1 MLFAAAGSKEV
12 ARYSS
17 DRLHLFPFNLPS
29 TAGRHLFEM
38 ATVPPVSL
46 TSLVC
51 ACALCRHTVKE
62 FASAAAHLTV
72 KPAQMKTT
80 RLEAFSDGVLA
91 IIITI
96 MVLEL
101 KVPHTVQLSAL
112 KPLLPV
118 LLSYVLSF
126 IYLGIYW
133 NNHHHL
139 FQATEQVSGG
149 ILWAN
154 LHLLFWLSLFPFT
167 TAWIGENGLAAI
179 PAAVY
184 GFVLLMA
191 AVAYYILERA
201 IITKEGRESLVGEA
215 VGRDWKGKL
224 SAALYLVA
232 IPLAFVSPWIAGGLY
247 VFGALLWLIP
257 DPRIEQKLEKREEV
271 KQARKSRRDHKT
283 QRSTL

>member
-1 MLFAAAGSKEV
+1 
-12 ARYSS
+12 
-17 DRLHLFPFNLPS
+17 
-29 TAGRHLFEM
+29 
-38 ATVPPVSL
+38 
-46 TSLVC
+46 
-51 ACALCRHTVKE
+51 
-62 FASAAAHLTV
+62 
-72 KPAQMKTT
+72 MKTT

-101 KVPHTVQLSAL
+101 KVPHAVELAAL
-112 KPLLPV
+112 KPVLPV

-139 FQATEQVSGG
+139 FQVTEEVSGG

-167 TAWIGENGLAAI
+167 TAWMGENHLAAI
-179 PAAVY
+179 PTAIY

-191 AVAYYILERA
+191 AIAYYILQRT
-201 IITKEGRESLVGEA
+201 IIAKEGRESLLAQA

-224 SAALYLVA
+224 SPLLYLAA

-247 VFGALLWLIP
+247 VFAALLWLIP
-257 DPRIEQKLEKREEV
+257 DPRIEKEIEKREE
-271 KQARKSRRDHKT
+271 
-283 QRSTL
+283 